1 MAYTIS
7 KENGTSLM
15 TRELIA
21 LESPIA
27 ESNGQDLEKM
37 GIDGISGQVA
47 EKWRGTQ
54 SDKHDM
60 AVLGKKQELRWYSRR
75 LLICGIAKL

>member
-21 LESPIA
+21 LGSPIA

-37 GIDGISGQVA
+37 GIDGISGKFV

-54 SDKHDM
+54 PDKHDM
-60 AVLGKKQELRWYSRR
+60 AVLGKKQELRVIIIIHPVV
-75 LLICGIAKL
+75 LK